1 MFGFFKK
8 KKLDNY
14 ALTLYETLA
23 PQIGLA
29 KQFGKWPDYTTMCD
43 RMIDNDYLLSYF
55 NGYTNIVLK
64 LQYRLMNSKDC
75 GMVTIKILEMIE
87 PTFADP
93 LKMQRYIDRILV
105 ASNSSKFKKGA
116 EDSFMTC
123 CVMLDLQEQEK
134 FAKNKIYKE
143 AFKYFDGGKFERDKK
158 ITKELRLR
166 DSSKL
171 DDIPKRFIVSH
182 RILEKTFGKEL
193 ESHFKFKNPI
203 D

>member
-93 LKMQRYIDRILV
+93 LKM
-105 ASNSSKFKKGA
+105 
-116 EDSFMTC
+116 
-123 CVMLDLQEQEK
+123 
-134 FAKNKIYKE
+134 
-143 AFKYFDGGKFERDKK
+143 
-158 ITKELRLR
+158 
-166 DSSKL
+166 
-171 DDIPKRFIVSH
+171 
-182 RILEKTFGKEL
+182 
-193 ESHFKFKNPI
+193 
-203 D
+203 